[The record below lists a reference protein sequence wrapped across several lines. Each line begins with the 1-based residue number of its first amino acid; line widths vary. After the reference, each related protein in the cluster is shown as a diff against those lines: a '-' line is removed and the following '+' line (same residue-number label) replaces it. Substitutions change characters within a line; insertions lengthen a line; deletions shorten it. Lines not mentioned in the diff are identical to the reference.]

1 MLGLLGLLSSPSYLT
16 GARSGRKSHNS
27 GDTLQYIAS
36 DGQWPQVC
44 ALWTGDLTIK
54 SYCLPPSPYAPH
66 KLMFSS
72 SSHQAK
78 DLFWDRQ
85 LSFCEEL
92 IIMESLTN
100 FITNLG
106 VVWPAQTGLEQFI
119 QMMGRFNKTIIHN
132 GTTNTF
138 TTTADRRKGQQQPC
152 KEISSNMN
160 ILPPVRLY

>member
-100 FITNLG
+100 FISNMG
-106 VVWPAQTGLEQFI
+106 VARERSHHWPTYTDD
-119 QMMGRFNKTIIHN
+119 GRCNKTIIHN
-132 GTTNTF
+132 NTPA
-138 TTTADRRKGQQQPC
+138 TSYRT
-152 KEISSNMN
+152 
-160 ILPPVRLY
+160 

>member
-78 DLFWDRQ
+78 DLLWDRQ

-100 FITNLG
+100 FITKMG
-106 VVWPAQTGLEQFI
+106 VVCASQPR
-119 QMMGRFNKTIIHN
+119 MMRRFNKPIFHI
-132 GTTNTF
+132 NTLEQ
-138 TTTADRRKGQQQPC
+138 KSN
-152 KEISSNMN
+152 ISENVNYFLLGKDFSDT
-160 ILPPVRLY
+160 LPPMK